1 LVEIAI
7 YDLNTADLLS
17 RSSMRGKSKLDINAE
32 DSKGNFADTAHVISR
47 KTLIRLLNKY
57 SKNYK

>member
-1 LVEIAI
+1 
-7 YDLNTADLLS
+7 
-17 RSSMRGKSKLDINAE
+17 MRGKSKLDINAE

-47 KTLIRLLNKY
+47 KTLIRLLNEC